1 MKKYTYRKFLILLFM
16 INLIAITAVYIK
28 YCNARLPDTIH
39 INKGETVSL
48 CYDVPVSATIDHQ
61 TIRLNQP
68 IVFKQCHMGQY
79 EMKTNLFGAI
89 PLKKI
94 KVKVVDDQKITPSG
108 EVIGVYVETDGLFVL
123 DTDQFTGENSME
135 YAPSKNKLY
144 RGDYIKKID
153 GKDIVSKKQ
162 FIEKINQGQGES
174 VILTVQRKA
183 KMMQIKIKPERSKT
197 DHMYKIGTWIRDN
210 TQGIGTMTYVK
221 GTSFGG
227 LGHGIYDMDMD
238 TGTLLKIKGGLLLDP
253 QIYSIKK
260 GKSGTPGEIV
270 GSIEYKEEN
279 ILGSIKKNT
288 EKGIYGTIPKK
299 QQRAYKIGY
308 RQDIKPG
315 KAYILS
321 NVSGTMKQYEI
332 QINKIVPSDKD
343 VLKSMEIEVTD
354 KELLKLTNGI
364 IQGMS
369 GSPILQNGKLIGA
382 VTHVF
387 VNDPMKGYAI
397 LMETMLYEMEN

>member
-39 INKGETVSL
+39 INKSETVSL

-153 GKDIVSKKQ
+153 GKDIVSKNNSSKNQ
-162 FIEKINQGQGES
+162 SRSRRICDINS
-174 VILTVQRKA
+174 
-183 KMMQIKIKPERSKT
+183 P
-197 DHMYKIGTWIRDN
+197 
-210 TQGIGTMTYVK
+210 
-221 GTSFGG
+221 
-227 LGHGIYDMDMD
+227 
-238 TGTLLKIKGGLLLDP
+238 
-253 QIYSIKK
+253 KK
-260 GKSGTPGEIV
+260 GKDDADQDQARTFKD
-270 GSIEYKEEN
+270 GS
-279 ILGSIKKNT
+279 
-288 EKGIYGTIPKK
+288 
-299 QQRAYKIGY
+299 
-308 RQDIKPG
+308 
-315 KAYILS
+315 
-321 NVSGTMKQYEI
+321 
-332 QINKIVPSDKD
+332 
-343 VLKSMEIEVTD
+343 
-354 KELLKLTNGI
+354 
-364 IQGMS
+364 
-369 GSPILQNGKLIGA
+369 
-382 VTHVF
+382 HV
-387 VNDPMKGYAI
+387 
-397 LMETMLYEMEN
+397 

>member
-39 INKGETVSL
+39 INKSETVSL

-108 EVIGVYVETDGLFVL
+108 E
-123 DTDQFTGENSME
+123 E

-183 KMMQIKIKPERSKT
+183 KMMQIK
-197 DHMYKIGTWIRDN
+197 M
-210 TQGIGTMTYVK
+210 
-221 GTSFGG
+221 
-227 LGHGIYDMDMD
+227 
-238 TGTLLKIKGGLLLDP
+238 
-253 QIYSIKK
+253 
-260 GKSGTPGEIV
+260 
-270 GSIEYKEEN
+270 IEYM
-279 ILGSIKKNT
+279 
-288 EKGIYGTIPKK
+288 
-299 QQRAYKIGY
+299 KIIC
-308 RQDIKPG
+308 R
-315 KAYILS
+315 
-321 NVSGTMKQYEI
+321 
-332 QINKIVPSDKD
+332 
-343 VLKSMEIEVTD
+343 
-354 KELLKLTNGI
+354 
-364 IQGMS
+364 
-369 GSPILQNGKLIGA
+369 
-382 VTHVF
+382 H
-387 VNDPMKGYAI
+387 
-397 LMETMLYEMEN
+397 

>member
-1 MKKYTYRKFLILLFM
+1 M

-39 INKGETVSL
+39 INKSETVSL

-153 GKDIVSKKQ
+153 GKDIVSKNNSSKNQ
-162 FIEKINQGQGES
+162 SRSRRICDINS
-174 VILTVQRKA
+174 
-183 KMMQIKIKPERSKT
+183 P
-197 DHMYKIGTWIRDN
+197 
-210 TQGIGTMTYVK
+210 
-221 GTSFGG
+221 
-227 LGHGIYDMDMD
+227 
-238 TGTLLKIKGGLLLDP
+238 
-253 QIYSIKK
+253 KK
-260 GKSGTPGEIV
+260 GKDDADQDQARTFKD
-270 GSIEYKEEN
+270 GS
-279 ILGSIKKNT
+279 
-288 EKGIYGTIPKK
+288 
-299 QQRAYKIGY
+299 
-308 RQDIKPG
+308 
-315 KAYILS
+315 
-321 NVSGTMKQYEI
+321 
-332 QINKIVPSDKD
+332 
-343 VLKSMEIEVTD
+343 
-354 KELLKLTNGI
+354 
-364 IQGMS
+364 
-369 GSPILQNGKLIGA
+369 
-382 VTHVF
+382 HV
-387 VNDPMKGYAI
+387 
-397 LMETMLYEMEN
+397 

>member
-1 MKKYTYRKFLILLFM
+1 M

-39 INKGETVSL
+39 INKSETVSL

-210 TQGIGTMTYVK
+210 T
-221 GTSFGG
+221 
-227 LGHGIYDMDMD
+227 
-238 TGTLLKIKGGLLLDP
+238 
-253 QIYSIKK
+253 
-260 GKSGTPGEIV
+260 
-270 GSIEYKEEN
+270 
-279 ILGSIKKNT
+279 
-288 EKGIYGTIPKK
+288 
-299 QQRAYKIGY
+299 
-308 RQDIKPG
+308 
-315 KAYILS
+315 
-321 NVSGTMKQYEI
+321 
-332 QINKIVPSDKD
+332 
-343 VLKSMEIEVTD
+343 
-354 KELLKLTNGI
+354 
-364 IQGMS
+364 
-369 GSPILQNGKLIGA
+369 
-382 VTHVF
+382 
-387 VNDPMKGYAI
+387 
-397 LMETMLYEMEN
+397 

>member
-1 MKKYTYRKFLILLFM
+1 M

-39 INKGETVSL
+39 INKSETVSL

-221 GTSFGG
+221 GTS
-227 LGHGIYDMDMD
+227 
-238 TGTLLKIKGGLLLDP
+238 
-253 QIYSIKK
+253 
-260 GKSGTPGEIV
+260 
-270 GSIEYKEEN
+270 
-279 ILGSIKKNT
+279 NT

-299 QQRAYKIGY
+299 QQKAYKIGY